1 MSRLGIGDGQSE
13 PRRGGPVRPAR
24 NACSVFAVASVLLV
38 ALACDQAPS
47 ASAASDS
54 AKKPPEVVAA
64 TALASGQEAEELL
77 DELADIVR
85 QSGRDHQETI
95 KVAMLPAA
103 GNA

>member
-1 MSRLGIGDGQSE
+1 MTDEEVEAQEFGEQMEVAAHAIRTAVVQLLQAGEVHPQFIIL
-13 PRRGGPVRPAR
+13 
-24 NACSVFAVASVLLV
+24 AVAKV
-38 ALACDQAPS
+38 AGELG
-47 ASAASDS
+47 
-54 AKKPPEVVAA
+54 AA

>member
-1 MSRLGIGDGQSE
+1 MIDAPDIRTPLSEGIRWNCQGATVMLG
-13 PRRGGPVRPAR
+13 
-24 NACSVFAVASVLLV
+24 
-38 ALACDQAPS
+38 
-47 ASAASDS
+47 
-54 AKKPPEVVAA
+54 AA